1 MKMKQGIKIVI
12 FLVAFITFLIN
23 GSVYLSMKA
32 QKPIREDKNSGAPKF
47 TLEEVERMLPPI
59 PNVDVTAMPLEAY
72 KVTYYLKEERV
83 QEALAA
89 AEKADSINPYTRVG
103 NYFRAKIFNFAGLYD
118 EAKVE
123 AEKAFYEWPKNI
135 DHYRV
140 LNEVLVGKLDTTEI
154 KKVFQY
160 ADSLFPE
167 KKEYRDDFEKSLNLA
182 RAGYIIKIYLDAIP
196 IAQDSL
202 VGQWQRMY
210 EYSYGKVVYDPNT
223 VLSFSKDGVFKDT
236 KGGHYKYALEET
248 DLQLFFTGNG
258 QKIKTM
264 NLSYSPGNKTLLLLD
279 TQNPENKPQFF
290 KKILSKAV
298 K

>member
-1 MKMKQGIKIVI
+1 MRAQVLLRRDKTKGA
-12 FLVAFITFLIN
+12 LE
-23 GSVYLSMKA
+23 LSL
-32 QKPIREDKNSGAPKF
+32 D
-47 TLEEVERMLPPI
+47 EVEKMLPPI
-59 PNVDVTAMPLEAY
+59 PNVDIAAMPISVYEVPYL
-72 KVTYYLKEERV
+72 LKEGNVE
-83 QEALAA
+83 EALKS
-89 AEKADSINPYTRVG
+89 AEKADSVNPYTKVG
-103 NYFRAKIFNFAGLYD
+103 NYFRAKIYSFAGELD
-118 EAKVE
+118 KAQKE

-154 KKVFQY
+154 KKVFKY

-167 KKEYRDDFEKSLNLA
+167 KKEYRNDFEKSLNLA

-223 VLSFSKDGVFKDT
+223 VLSFSRDGVFKDT
-236 KGGHYKYALEET
+236 KGGHYRYTLEES
-248 DLQLFFTGNG
+248 DLNLLFIGNG

-264 NLSYSPGNKTLLLLD
+264 NLSFSPGNKTLLLLD
-279 TQNPENKPQFF
+279 TQSPENKPQFF
-290 KKILSKAV
+290 KKIASKAV
-298 K
+298 E

>member
-1 MKMKQGIKIVI
+1 MKSKLILI
-12 FLVAFITFLIN
+12 FGVLVLITSLLIN
-23 GSVYLSMKA
+23 FWVYQSMRAQVLLRRDKTKGALELSL
-32 QKPIREDKNSGAPKF
+32 D
-47 TLEEVERMLPPI
+47 EVEKMLPPI
-59 PNVDVTAMPLEAY
+59 PNVDIAAMPISVYEVPYL
-72 KVTYYLKEERV
+72 LKEGNVE
-83 QEALAA
+83 EALKS
-89 AEKADSINPYTRVG
+89 AEKADSVNPYTKVG
-103 NYFRAKIFNFAGLYD
+103 NYFRAKIYSFAGELD
-118 EAKVE
+118 KAQKE

-154 KKVFQY
+154 KKVFKY

-167 KKEYRDDFEKSLNLA
+167 KKEYRNDFEKSLNLA

-223 VLSFSKDGVFKDT
+223 VLSFSRDGVFKDT
-236 KGGHYKYALEET
+236 KGGHYRYTLEES
-248 DLQLFFTGNG
+248 DLNLLFIGNG

>member
-1 MKMKQGIKIVI
+1 MKSKLILLFGV
-12 FLVAFITFLIN
+12 LVLITSLLVNFW
-23 GSVYLSMKA
+23 VYQSMRA
-32 QKPIREDKNSGAPKF
+32 QVVLRRDKNK
-47 TLEEVERMLPPI
+47 LDLKIKEVKKILSPI
-59 PNVDVTAMPLEAY
+59 PNVDIAAMPISVYEVPYL
-72 KVTYYLKEERV
+72 LKEGKIE
-83 QEALAA
+83 EALKA
-89 AEKADSINPYTRVG
+89 AEKADSVNPYTKVG
-103 NYFRAKIFNFAGLYD
+103 NYFRAKIYSFAGELD
-118 EAKVE
+118 KAQKE

-154 KKVFQY
+154 KKVFKY

-167 KKEYRDDFEKSLNLA
+167 KKEYREDFEKSLNLA

-196 IAQDSL
+196 ISQDSL

-236 KGGHYKYALEET
+236 KGGHYRYTLEES
-248 DLQLFFTGNG
+248 DLNLLFIGNG

-264 NLSYSPGNKTLLLLD
+264 NLSFSPGNKTLLLLD
-279 TQNPENKPQFF
+279 TQSPENKPQFF
-290 KKILSKAV
+290 KKIASKAV
-298 K
+298 EK

>member
-1 MKMKQGIKIVI
+1 MKSKLILFFGV
-12 FLVAFITFLIN
+12 LVLITSLLVNFW
-23 GSVYLSMKA
+23 VYQSMRA
-32 QKPIREDKNSGAPKF
+32 QVVLRRDKNK
-47 TLEEVERMLPPI
+47 LELKIKEVKKILSPI
-59 PNVDVTAMPLEAY
+59 PNVDIAAMPISVYEVPYL
-72 KVTYYLKEERV
+72 LKEGKIE
-83 QEALAA
+83 EALKA
-89 AEKADSINPYTRVG
+89 AEKADSVNPYTKVG
-103 NYFRAKIFNFAGLYD
+103 NYFRAKIYSFAGELD
-118 EAKVE
+118 KAQKG

-154 KKVFQY
+154 KKVFKY

-167 KKEYRDDFEKSLNLA
+167 KKEYREDFEKSLNLA

-196 IAQDSL
+196 ISQDSL

-236 KGGHYKYALEET
+236 KGGHYRYTLEES
-248 DLQLFFTGNG
+248 DLNLLFIGNG

-264 NLSYSPGNKTLLLLD
+264 NLSFSPGNKTLLLLD
-279 TQNPENKPQFF
+279 TQSPENKPQFF
-290 KKILSKAV
+290 KKIASKAV
-298 K
+298 EK

>member
-1 MKMKQGIKIVI
+1 MRAQVLLRRDKTKGA
-12 FLVAFITFLIN
+12 LE
-23 GSVYLSMKA
+23 LSL
-32 QKPIREDKNSGAPKF
+32 D
-47 TLEEVERMLPPI
+47 EVEKMLPPI
-59 PNVDVTAMPLEAY
+59 PNVDIAAMPISVYEVPYL
-72 KVTYYLKEERV
+72 LKEGNVE
-83 QEALAA
+83 EALKS
-89 AEKADSINPYTRVG
+89 AEKADSVNPYTKVG
-103 NYFRAKIFNFAGLYD
+103 NYFRAKIYSFAGELD
-118 EAKVE
+118 KAQKE

-154 KKVFQY
+154 KKVFKY

-167 KKEYRDDFEKSLNLA
+167 KKEYRNDFEKSLNLA

-223 VLSFSKDGVFKDT
+223 VLSFSRDGVFKDT
-236 KGGHYKYALEET
+236 KGGHYRYTLEES
-248 DLQLFFTGNG
+248 DLNLLFIGNG

-264 NLSYSPGNKTLLLLD
+264 NLSFSPGNKTLLLLD
-279 TQNPENKPQFF
+279 TQSPENKPQFF
-290 KKILSKAV
+290 KKILTKAV

>member
-1 MKMKQGIKIVI
+1 MKSKLILI
-12 FLVAFITFLIN
+12 FGVLVLITSLLIN
-23 GSVYLSMKA
+23 FWVYQSMRA
-32 QKPIREDKNSGAPKF
+32 QVVLRRDKSK
-47 TLEEVERMLPPI
+47 LDLKIKEVKKIMPPI
-59 PNVDVTAMPLEAY
+59 PNVDIAAMPISVYEVPYL
-72 KVTYYLKEERV
+72 LKEGKIE
-83 QEALAA
+83 EALKA
-89 AEKADSINPYTRVG
+89 AEKADIVNPYTKVG
-103 NYFRAKIFNFAGLYD
+103 NYFRAKIYSFAGELD
-118 EAKVE
+118 KGQKE

-154 KKVFQY
+154 KKVFKY

-167 KKEYRDDFEKSLNLA
+167 KKEYREDFEKSLNLA

-196 IAQDSL
+196 ISQDSL

-236 KGGHYKYALEET
+236 KGGHYRYTLKKS
-248 DLQLFFTGNG
+248 DLNLLFIGNG

-290 KKILSKAV
+290 KKLVSESV